1 MSAIIWMEIEAAVKE
16 ARPDLLSHFRQNC
29 RDGPSIRE
37 FLRTNFPLE
46 KKDKWEEV
54 ASIHIPNFIRE
65 KVHLWKSPNGLKN
78 EDDDE

>member
-16 ARPDLLSHFRQNC
+16 TRPDLLSYFQQNC

-46 KKDKWEEV
+46 KSENWEDKL
-54 ASIHIPNFIRE
+54 STHIPNIIRE
-65 KVHLWKSPNGLKN
+65 RG
-78 EDDDE
+78 